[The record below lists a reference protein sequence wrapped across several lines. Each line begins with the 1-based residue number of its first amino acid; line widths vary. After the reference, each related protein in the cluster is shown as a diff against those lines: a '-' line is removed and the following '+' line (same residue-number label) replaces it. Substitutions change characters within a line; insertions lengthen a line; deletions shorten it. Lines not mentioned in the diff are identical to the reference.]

1 MYANLKKFLLIRL
14 AVIAAVLIAAV
25 LVTYQWL
32 QPLVQQALSRHEQVQ
47 GDYDAALLVSRELA
61 QVETDYQSTTRERAA
76 LYDYLL
82 PQVQTF
88 RVIDQIEKI
97 GRKYNLAYTIDV
109 QNTLTTVGRAPA
121 VPAVINLRGDKN
133 DVIGFLGD
141 LEKLRYPVVEQ
152 KLDYEIKYMTAITG
166 EVREGVN
173 ATVTVLIGVAPE
185 KY

>member
-1 MYANLKKFLLIRL
+1 MYASLKKLLLIRL
-14 AVIAAVLIAAV
+14 AIIAVVLLSAA
-25 LVTYQWL
+25 LVMFGWI
-32 QPLVQQALSRHEQVQ
+32 QPQVERALSQNEKAES
-47 GDYDAALLVSRELA
+47 DYQAALQVNQELM
-61 QVETDYQSTTRERAA
+61 QVETNYQQTERERAA

-109 QNTLTTVGRAPA
+109 QNTMVAVQRAQT
-121 VPAVINLRGDKN
+121 VPAVINVRGDKK
-133 DVIGFLGD
+133 DFIGFLGD
-141 LEKLRYPVVEQ
+141 LEQLRYPVFEQ

-166 EVREGVN
+166 EIREGVN
-173 ATVTVLIGVAPE
+173 ATVTILIGVAPE

>member
-25 LVTYQWL
+25 LVVYLWL
-32 QPLVQQALSRHEQVQ
+32 QPMAQQALARHEQVSS
-47 GDYDAALLVSRELA
+47 DYTAAVRVDQELA
-61 QVETDYQSTTRERAA
+61 QVETDYQATTQARAT

-82 PQVQTF
+82 PQVQAF

-97 GRKYNLAYTIDV
+97 GRKYNLTYTIDV
-109 QNTLTTVGRAPA
+109 QNTLTTIGRAQA

-133 DVIGFLGD
+133 DVISFLGD

-173 ATVTVLIGVAPE
+173 ATVTILIGVAPE